1 MAAFLQVGSILLF
14 LFGGVTAY
22 FGYMGI
28 VGYAY
33 NPNVDVQ
40 TLGSGALVTL
50 LIGIGMM
57 ISGIVLGIIK
67 IYYGPAQKLP
77 LVHGRERKLKDY
89 EDKYLARHSIESTGR
104 KPAETRESENN
115 FCDNCGKS
123 LRPTAKFCG
132 SCGTSVP

>member
-1 MAAFLQVGSILLF
+1 MAAIITAGSILLF

-28 VGYAY
+28 GGYAY

-40 TLGSGALVTL
+40 TLGYGALATL

-57 ISGIVLGIIK
+57 IGGIVLGIIK
-67 IYYGPAQKLP
+67 IYYGPAQ
-77 LVHGRERKLKDY
+77 ESEELKDY
-89 EDKYLARHSIESTGR
+89 EDKYLAKQGIESTRR
-104 KPAETRESENN
+104 KPAETRESESN